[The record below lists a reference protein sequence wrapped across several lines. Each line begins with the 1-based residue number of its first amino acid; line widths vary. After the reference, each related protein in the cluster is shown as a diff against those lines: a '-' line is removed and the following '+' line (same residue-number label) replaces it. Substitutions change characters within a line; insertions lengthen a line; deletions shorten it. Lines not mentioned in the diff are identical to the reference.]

1 MGELWYSANPVLL
14 RGEGG
19 EGDQEMS
26 MRPSMALTER
36 GTGALRH

>member
-14 RGEGG
+14 RGEG